1 MFRYFAVIFSVL
13 LLSCDPASVTIEP
26 KPEPEVE
33 EVLEFEDCSQNL
45 DAHPCNFSLL
55 NQHGDLVELYDFYGK
70 VIIVDF
76 SAMWCG
82 PCVSMAQAA
91 DPIVDEYGAENLEW
105 LTVIIEDEQATPP
118 DQDDVLRWATANGIS
133 GHVLAG
139 DRSLIATDAELKSG
153 YPISGWPTFVVID
166 EEMVLRHG
174 VRGWSE
180 SILRQILDS
189 MIESEDG

>member
-1 MFRYFAVIFSVL
+1 MFRYLAVIFPVL
-13 LLSCDPASVTIEP
+13 LSSCEPTPVTI

-33 EVLEFEDCSQNL
+33 DVLEFEDCSQNL

-55 NQHGDLVELYDFYGK
+55 NQHGDTVELYDFYGK
-70 VIIVDF
+70 VIIVDL

-91 DPIVDEYGAENLEW
+91 DPIVADYGTENLEW
-105 LTVIIEDEQATPP
+105 LTIIIEDEHGNPP
-118 DQDDVLRWATANGIS
+118 DQDDVMRWATENGIS

-139 DRSLIATDAELKSG
+139 DRSLIATDDELKSG
-153 YPISGWPTFVVID
+153 YPVSGWPTFVVID
-166 EEMVLRHG
+166 EEMVLKHG

-180 SILRQILDS
+180 SALRQILDS
-189 MIESEDG
+189 MIESNDG